1 MAAFNKNNRGEV
13 IVPGD
18 TTLHIFD
25 PDFRRLNPAAPK
37 FYESAFARGWKDP
50 LVMLTVFS
58 IVAFIA
64 TAVATHHM

>member
-1 MAAFNKNNRGEV
+1 MAMLDKNNRGEV

-18 TTLHIFD
+18 ATLHIFH

-50 LVMLTVFS
+50 FVLLTIFS
-58 IVAFIA
+58 VVAFVV